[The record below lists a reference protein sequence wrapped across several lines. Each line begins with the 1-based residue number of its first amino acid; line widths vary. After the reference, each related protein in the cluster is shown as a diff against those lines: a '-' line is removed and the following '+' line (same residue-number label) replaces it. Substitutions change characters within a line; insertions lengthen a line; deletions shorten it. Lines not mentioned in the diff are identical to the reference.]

1 VLLARPARHAP
12 RVDITALIDVAFL
25 LIIFLV
31 VTTTFLRE
39 RGLDLELPK
48 AKGEAGAREETL
60 TVEVTP
66 EGFIYFRGERHE
78 RDALTAALEAA
89 LEESTTRNV
98 VLKADKRTSHGA
110 VVRAMD
116 AIKEAGASG
125 LTIAVEGKEQ
135 PGNS

>member
-1 VLLARPARHAP
+1 MLFARPARHEP

-48 AKGEAGAREETL
+48 AKGDAGAREETL

-66 EGFIYFRGERHE
+66 EGVIYFRGERYE
-78 RDALTAALEAA
+78 RDALIPALKAS
-89 LEESTTRNV
+89 LETSATRNV

-125 LTIAVEGKEQ
+125 LTIAVEEEKR
-135 PGNS
+135 PGPF

>member
-1 VLLARPARHAP
+1 MLFARPVRHEP

-48 AKGEAGAREETL
+48 AKGDAGAREETL

-66 EGFIYFRGERHE
+66 EGFVYFRGERYE
-78 RDALTAALEAA
+78 RDALIPALKASLEASA
-89 LEESTTRNV
+89 TRNV

-125 LTIAVEGKEQ
+125 LTIAVEEEKR
-135 PGNS
+135 PGPS

>member
-1 VLLARPARHAP
+1 VLFARPARHEP

-48 AKGEAGAREETL
+48 AKGDAGAREETI

-66 EGFIYFRGERHE
+66 EGVIYFRGERYE
-78 RDALTAALEAA
+78 GDALIPALKTSLEASA
-89 LEESTTRNV
+89 TRNV

-125 LTIAVEGKEQ
+125 LTIAVEGKKQ
-135 PGNS
+135 PGSS